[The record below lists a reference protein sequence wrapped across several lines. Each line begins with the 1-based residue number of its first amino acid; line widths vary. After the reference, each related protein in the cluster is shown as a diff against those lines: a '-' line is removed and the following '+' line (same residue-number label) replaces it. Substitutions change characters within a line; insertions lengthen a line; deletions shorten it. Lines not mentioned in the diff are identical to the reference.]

1 MKSNTNIIPMQN
13 GVVKAGEFSY
23 TRQPRTLKA
32 YGEEFEIPVK
42 TVELGDKLD
51 AIGAELADAKNTS
64 EVVTVTIKGIA
75 LFIGKEAAEKIFPAE
90 KFKEL
95 DVDEVIEFWSALNFE
110 LNRAQ
115 NERLARYAAAKAIR
129 R

>member
-1 MKSNTNIIPMQN
+1 MKSNIVPMQN
-13 GVVKAGEFSY
+13 GVVKSGEFSY
-23 TRQPRTLKA
+23 TRKSRTLKA
-32 YGEEFEIPVK
+32 YGEEFVIPVK

-51 AIGAELADAKNTS
+51 EIGAELAEAKITS
-64 EVVTVTIKGIA
+64 DVIHVTKKGIA
-75 LFIGKEAAEKIFPAE
+75 LFIGEEATEKLYPEE
-90 KFKEL
+90 KFNEL

>member
-1 MKSNTNIIPMQN
+1 MKSNVPTMQN
-13 GVVKAGEFSY
+13 GVVKSGEFSY
-23 TRQPRTLKA
+23 TRKSRTLKA
-32 YGEEFEIPVK
+32 YGEEFVIPVK

-51 AIGAELADAKNTS
+51 TIGAELAEAKITS
-64 EVVTVTIKGIA
+64 DVIHVTKKGIA
-75 LFIGKEAAEKIFPAE
+75 LFIGEEATEKLYPEE
-90 KFKEL
+90 KFNEL

-110 LNRAQ
+110 LNRSQ

>member
-1 MKSNTNIIPMQN
+1 MKLNAPTMQN
-13 GVVKAGEFSY
+13 GVVKSGEFSY
-23 TRQPRTLKA
+23 TRKSRTLKA
-32 YGEEFEIPVK
+32 YGEEFVIPVK

-51 AIGAELADAKNTS
+51 EIGAELAEAKITS
-64 EVVTVTIKGIA
+64 DVIHVTKKGIA
-75 LFIGKEAAEKIFPAE
+75 LFIGEEATEKLYPEE
-90 KFKEL
+90 KFNEL

>member
-1 MKSNTNIIPMQN
+1 MKSNVPNMQN

-23 TRQPRTLKA
+23 TRKSRTLKA
-32 YGEEFEIPVK
+32 YGEEFTIPVK
-42 TVELGDKLD
+42 TVEFGDKLD
-51 AIGAELADAKNTS
+51 EIGAELAGAKNTS
-64 EVVTVTIKGIA
+64 EVIRVTKKGIA
-75 LFIGKEAAEKIFPAE
+75 LFIGEEATEKLYPEE
-90 KFKEL
+90 KFMEL

>member
-1 MKSNTNIIPMQN
+1 MKSNVPTMQN
-13 GVVKAGEFSY
+13 GVVKSGEFSY
-23 TRQPRTLKA
+23 TRKSRTLKA
-32 YGEEFEIPVK
+32 YGEEFVIPVK
-42 TVELGDKLD
+42 TVEFGDKLD
-51 AIGAELADAKNTS
+51 EIGAELAEAKITS
-64 EVVTVTIKGIA
+64 DVIHVTKKGIA
-75 LFIGKEAAEKIFPAE
+75 LFIGEEATKKLYPEE
-90 KFKEL
+90 KFNEL

>member
-1 MKSNTNIIPMQN
+1 MKSNVPTMQN
-13 GVVKAGEFSY
+13 GVVKSGEFSY
-23 TRQPRTLKA
+23 TRKSRTLKA
-32 YGEEFEIPVK
+32 YGEEFVIPVK

-51 AIGAELADAKNTS
+51 EIGAELAEAKITS
-64 EVVTVTIKGIA
+64 DVIHVTKKGIA
-75 LFIGKEAAEKIFPAE
+75 LFIGEEATEKLYPEE
-90 KFKEL
+90 KFNEL

>member
-1 MKSNTNIIPMQN
+1 MKSNVPTMQN
-13 GVVKAGEFSY
+13 GVVKSGEFSY
-23 TRQPRTLKA
+23 TRKSRTLKA
-32 YGEEFEIPVK
+32 YGEEFVIPVK
-42 TVELGDKLD
+42 TVEFGDKLD
-51 AIGAELADAKNTS
+51 EIGAELAEAKITS
-64 EVVTVTIKGIA
+64 DVIHVTKKGIA
-75 LFIGKEAAEKIFPAE
+75 LFIGEEATEKLYPEE
-90 KFKEL
+90 KFNEL

>member
-1 MKSNTNIIPMQN
+1 MKSNIVPMQN
-13 GVVKAGEFSY
+13 GVVKSGEFSY
-23 TRQPRTLKA
+23 TRQSRTLKA
-32 YGEEFEIPVK
+32 YGEEFSIPVK

-51 AIGAELADAKNTS
+51 EIGAELAEAKITS
-64 EVVTVTIKGIA
+64 DVIHVTKKGIA
-75 LFIGKEAAEKIFPAE
+75 LFIGEEATEKLYPEE
-90 KFKEL
+90 KFNEL

>member
-1 MKSNTNIIPMQN
+1 MKSNVPTMQN
-13 GVVKAGEFSY
+13 GVVKSGEFSY
-23 TRQPRTLKA
+23 TRKSRTLKA
-32 YGEEFEIPVK
+32 YGEEFVIPVK
-42 TVELGDKLD
+42 TVEFGDKLD
-51 AIGAELADAKNTS
+51 EIGAELAEANITS
-64 EVVTVTIKGIA
+64 DVIHVTKKGIA
-75 LFIGKEAAEKIFPAE
+75 LFIGEEATEKLYPEE
-90 KFKEL
+90 KFNEL

>member
-1 MKSNTNIIPMQN
+1 MKSNAPTMQN
-13 GVVKAGEFSY
+13 GVVKSGEFSY
-23 TRQPRTLKA
+23 TRKSRTLKA
-32 YGEEFEIPVK
+32 YGEEFVIPVK

-51 AIGAELADAKNTS
+51 EIGAELAEAKITS
-64 EVVTVTIKGIA
+64 DVIHVTKKGIA
-75 LFIGKEAAEKIFPAE
+75 LFIGEEATEKLYPEE
-90 KFKEL
+90 KFNEL

-110 LNRAQ
+110 FNRAQ

>member
-1 MKSNTNIIPMQN
+1 MQN
-13 GVVKAGEFSY
+13 GVVKSGEFSY
-23 TRQPRTLKA
+23 TRKSRALKA
-32 YGEEFEIPVK
+32 YGEEFVIPVK

-51 AIGAELADAKNTS
+51 EIGAELAEAKITS
-64 EVVTVTIKGIA
+64 DVIHVTKKGIA
-75 LFIGKEAAEKIFPAE
+75 LFIGEEATEKLYPEE
-90 KFKEL
+90 KFNEL

>member
-1 MKSNTNIIPMQN
+1 MKSNAPTMQN
-13 GVVKAGEFSY
+13 GVVKSGEFSY
-23 TRQPRTLKA
+23 TRKSRTLKA
-32 YGEEFEIPVK
+32 YGEEFVIPVK

-51 AIGAELADAKNTS
+51 AIGAELAEAKITS
-64 EVVTVTIKGIA
+64 EVIRVTKKGIA
-75 LFIGKEAAEKIFPAE
+75 LFIGEEATEKLYPEE
-90 KFKEL
+90 KFNEL

>member
-1 MKSNTNIIPMQN
+1 MKSNVPTMQN
-13 GVVKAGEFSY
+13 GVVKSGEFSY
-23 TRQPRTLKA
+23 TRKSRTLKA
-32 YGEEFEIPVK
+32 YGEEFVIPVK

-51 AIGAELADAKNTS
+51 TIGAELAEAKITS
-64 EVVTVTIKGIA
+64 DVIHVTKKGIA
-75 LFIGKEAAEKIFPAE
+75 LFIGEEATEKLYPEE
-90 KFKEL
+90 KFNEL

>member
-1 MKSNTNIIPMQN
+1 MKSNVPTMQN
-13 GVVKAGEFSY
+13 GVVKSGEFSY
-23 TRQPRTLKA
+23 TRKSRALKA
-32 YGEEFEIPVK
+32 YGEEFVIPVK

-51 AIGAELADAKNTS
+51 EIGAELAEAKITS
-64 EVVTVTIKGIA
+64 DVIHVTKKGIA
-75 LFIGKEAAEKIFPAE
+75 LFIGEEATEKLYPEE
-90 KFKEL
+90 KFNEL

>member
-13 GVVKAGEFSY
+13 GVVKSGEFSY
-23 TRQPRTLKA
+23 TRQSRTLKA
-32 YGEEFEIPVK
+32 YGEEFVIPVK
-42 TVELGDKLD
+42 TVEFGDKLD
-51 AIGAELADAKNTS
+51 AIGAELAGAKNTS
-64 EVVTVTIKGIA
+64 EVVAVTIKGIT
-75 LFIGKEAAEKIFPAE
+75 LFIGAEAVEKIYPEE
-90 KFKEL
+90 KFREL

>member
-1 MKSNTNIIPMQN
+1 MRSNIVPMQN

-23 TRQPRTLKA
+23 TRQSRTLKA
-32 YGEEFEIPVK
+32 YGEEFVIPVK

-51 AIGAELADAKNTS
+51 EIGAELAEAKITS
-64 EVVTVTIKGIA
+64 DVIHVTKKGIA
-75 LFIGKEAAEKIFPAE
+75 LFIGEEATEKLYPEE
-90 KFKEL
+90 KFNEL

>member
-1 MKSNTNIIPMQN
+1 MKSNVPTMQN
-13 GVVKAGEFSY
+13 GVVKSGEFSY
-23 TRQPRTLKA
+23 TRQSRTLKA
-32 YGEEFEIPVK
+32 YGEEFVIPVK
-42 TVELGDKLD
+42 TVEFGDKLD
-51 AIGAELADAKNTS
+51 EIGAELAEAKITS
-64 EVVTVTIKGIA
+64 DVIHVTKKGIA
-75 LFIGKEAAEKIFPAE
+75 LFIGEEATEKLYPEE
-90 KFKEL
+90 KFNEL

>member
-1 MKSNTNIIPMQN
+1 MKSNVPNMQN
-13 GVVKAGEFSY
+13 GVVKSGEFSY
-23 TRQPRTLKA
+23 TRQSRTLKA
-32 YGEEFEIPVK
+32 YGEEFVIPVK
-42 TVELGDKLD
+42 TVEFGDKLD
-51 AIGAELADAKNTS
+51 EIGAELAQTTKTS
-64 EVVTVTIKGIA
+64 EIIAVTKKGIA
-75 LFIGKEAAEKIFPAE
+75 LFIGEEAAEKLYPEE
-90 KFKEL
+90 KFREL